1 MTRTPKAL
9 KLTHNWLGRLFM
21 NRKALGRGLG
31 ALLSSDR
38 TVDLGSETS
47 EVELDSIV
55 PGPMQPRTHFDEAS
69 LESLA
74 DSIRTHGIVQ
84 PLLVRRRDG
93 GYELIAGERRW
104 RAAKLAGIS
113 RVPVVVKE
121 VPDDSLLEIAL
132 IENIQRE
139 NLNPIEEAQAY
150 KKLIDTVGLTQESL
164 ASRVG
169 RDRTYITNY
178 LRLLRLPADVQQ
190 LVKEGRLS
198 TGHARALL
206 ALSHEDLQRRIARQI
221 IDGGLSVRV
230 TEQLVQKTS
239 EEKPT
244 RRSAPQAVDPNVKAA
259 ETKLRRALGTQVK
272 ILQAADGRGK
282 VEISFFSTQD
292 LDRIYTLLMS
302 PAQV

>member
-1 MTRTPKAL
+1 
-9 KLTHNWLGRLFM
+9 M

-31 ALLSSDR
+31 ALLSSDS
-38 TVDLGSETS
+38 TIDLGAEPS
-47 EVELDSIV
+47 EVEIDSIV

-74 DSIRTHGIVQ
+74 DSIRAHGIVQ
-84 PLLVRRRDG
+84 PLLVRRRDT

-104 RAAKLAGIS
+104 RAAKLAGIT

-121 VPDDSLLEIAL
+121 VPDDNLLEIAL

-150 KKLIDTVGLTQESL
+150 KKLIETVGLTQEAL

-169 RDRTYITNY
+169 RDRSYITNY
-178 LRLLRLPADVQQ
+178 LRLLRLPDDVQQ
-190 LVKEGRLS
+190 LVKESRLT

-206 ALSHEDLQRRIARQI
+206 AIDQVDIQRRLARQI
-221 IDGGLSVRV
+221 IDGGLSVRA
-230 TEQLVQKTS
+230 TEQLVQKAT
-239 EEKPT
+239 EEKPA
-244 RRSAPQAVDPNVKAA
+244 RRTAPQAVDPNIKAA

-272 ILQAADGRGK
+272 ILQAPDGRGRL
-282 VEISFFSTQD
+282 EISFFNTQD
-292 LDRIYTLLMS
+292 LDRIYSLLMPRGVEVS
-302 PAQV
+302 

>member
-1 MTRTPKAL
+1 
-9 KLTHNWLGRLFM
+9 
-21 NRKALGRGLG
+21 
-31 ALLSSDR
+31 
-38 TVDLGSETS
+38 
-47 EVELDSIV
+47 
-55 PGPMQPRTHFDEAS
+55 MQPRTHFDEAS

-74 DSIRTHGIVQ
+74 ESIRSHGIVQ
-84 PLLVRRRDG
+84 PLLVRRRGDR
-93 GYELIAGERRW
+93 YELIAGERRW
-104 RAAKLAGIS
+104 RAAKLAGLT

-121 VPDDSLLEIAL
+121 VPDENLLEIAL

-150 KKLIDTVGLTQESL
+150 KKLIETVGLTQEAL

-169 RDRTYITNY
+169 RDRSYITNY
-178 LRLLRLPADVQQ
+178 LRLLRLPDDLQQ
-190 LVKEGRLS
+190 LVKEGTLS
-198 TGHARALL
+198 TGHARTLL
-206 ALSHEDLQRRIARQI
+206 AVSHTDLQRRLARQI
-221 IDGGLSVRV
+221 IDGGLSVRA
-230 TEQLVQKTS
+230 TEQLVHKATEPKASQ
-239 EEKPT
+239 P
-244 RRSAPQAVDPNVKAA
+244 RPAPRVEDPNVKAA

>member
-1 MTRTPKAL
+1 
-9 KLTHNWLGRLFM
+9 M

-31 ALLSSDR
+31 ALLSSDS
-38 TVDLGSETS
+38 TIDLGAEPS
-47 EVELDSIV
+47 EVDLDSIV
-55 PGPMQPRTHFDEAS
+55 PGPMQPRTHFDEAA

-74 DSIRTHGIVQ
+74 ESIRSHGIVQ
-84 PLLVRRRDG
+84 PLLVRRKGDR
-93 GYELIAGERRW
+93 YELVAGERRW
-104 RAAKLAGIS
+104 RAAKLAGIT

-121 VPDDSLLEIAL
+121 VPDESLLEIAL

-150 KKLIDTVGLTQESL
+150 RKLIDTVGLTQESL

-169 RDRTYITNY
+169 RDRSYITNY
-178 LRLLRLPADVQQ
+178 LRLLKLTDDVQQ

-206 ALSHEDLQRRIARQI
+206 ALNHPDLQRRVARQV

-230 TEQLVQKTS
+230 TEQLVQKAS
-239 EEKPT
+239 EEKPA
-244 RRSAPQAVDPNVKAA
+244 RRPPLPIDPNIKAA

-272 ILQAADGRGK
+272 ILQAADGKGK
-282 VEISFFSTQD
+282 LEISFFNTRD
-292 LDRIYTLLMS
+292 LDRIYNLLVP
-302 PAQV
+302 PAQM